1 MSGEARRWRGRLF
14 AWEGKLVGECVE
26 LLSLVVLQVSVEDR
40 WIWKIHYSHRY
51 IVSRAYNILTVVDRD
66 NYSENSPAL
75 WLKAVPLKVS
85 LFAWCLLFNRVHKG
99 E

>member
-1 MSGEARRWRGRLF
+1 MDL
-14 AWEGKLVGECVE
+14 
-26 LLSLVVLQVSVEDR
+26 EDTFS
-40 WIWKIHYSHRY
+40 SHRY

-85 LFAWCLLFNRVHKG
+85 LFAWCLLLNRVHKG
-99 E
+99 G